1 MIFAWVVN
9 LRKTIQP
16 GLNFDD
22 GKDYPVDLI
31 KLPSGPYGGQYIVFH
46 KAEYGDWAE
55 TTNLVKANDLPIAT
69 DSELGC
75 VKVGDNLV
83 SDSTTGTLSLDQ
95 NPTVNTIALPSLS
108 HVIKIPEVNDIEPQP
123 LVVYLDHEP
132 EEGYVYK
139 TGVLYLIK
147 E

>member
-1 MIFAWVVN
+1 MNRVTSEEDCEDVENPERGDIN
-9 LRKTIQP
+9 LAS
-16 GLNFDD
+16 D
-22 GKDYPVDLI
+22 GSYIYDGGNWI
-31 KLPSGPYGGQYIVFH
+31 KLGISIP
-46 KAEYGDWAE
+46 A
-55 TTNLVKANDLPIAT
+55 TNST
-69 DSELGC
+69 LGC
-75 VKVGDNLV
+75 VKIGNNLV
-83 SDSTTGTLSLDQ
+83 SDSTTGTLSLDS

-108 HVIKIPEVNDIEPQP
+108 NVIKIPEANDTEPQP